1 MIMVQLCKMISNR
14 YDGMKFDVFVHL
26 LIIKL
31 KWKEW
36 NKVEF

>member
-31 KWKEW
+31 KWNEKNEI
-36 NKVEF
+36 K